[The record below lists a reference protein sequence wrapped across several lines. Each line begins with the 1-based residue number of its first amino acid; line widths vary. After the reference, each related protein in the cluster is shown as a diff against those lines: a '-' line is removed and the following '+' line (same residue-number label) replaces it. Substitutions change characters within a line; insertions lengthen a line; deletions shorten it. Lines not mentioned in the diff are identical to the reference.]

1 MNQTND
7 KNLAEVKTLYSEL
20 QFAVQHNDSVNV
32 IKTAEKLIS
41 LGEKNTELHYLIGK
55 ALPLLSELANAK
67 EILEA
72 LLVAIPNAYYSRL
85 IVGRFYELLAESN
98 QAFKHYIAAIKAAN
112 SKGFWLNQ
120 ASTVDWARPFVSHA
134 MQFVSTH
141 RQRVVRE
148 WLEPLAKQFGHTA
161 MQRVRKAMLM
171 YSGELPLSIADPRQS
186 PAFLYIPDLPVSPVF
201 PRELLG
207 FIEEYEASCAS
218 IREEMHGLIN
228 GQQRF
233 RPFQDDEYGELLTSG
248 GDWNAYFFER
258 HGVHYAEHHAQC
270 PKTSTALS
278 RLPLVN
284 IADHAP
290 EVCFSLMTPGTHI
303 LPHRGVTNS
312 RAVLHLALDI
322 PTECRLNL
330 CGITEVEW
338 QHGKAFA
345 FDDTYLHEAWNRSN
359 SDRIVLLADIWN
371 PYLQPEERLAL
382 TKLIENIGILNNSDV
397 NPIA

>member
-1 MNQTND
+1 MNQNNNKDET
-7 KNLAEVKTLYSEL
+7 EVNYLYAEL
-20 QFAVQHNDSVNV
+20 QFAIQHNNNINV
-32 IKTAEKLIS
+32 IKKAEKLIS

-55 ALPLLSELANAK
+55 ILPLLTELANAK
-67 EILEA
+67 EMLEA
-72 LLVAIPNAYYSRL
+72 LLVDIPNAYYSRL
-85 IVGRFYELLAESN
+85 IVGRLYELLSEQN
-98 QAFKHYIAAIKAAN
+98 EAFKHYLAAIKAAN

-141 RQRVVRE
+141 RQSVVRE
-148 WLEPLAKQFGHTA
+148 WLEPLVKQFGHAA
-161 MQRVRKAMLM
+161 MQRVKKAMLM
-171 YSGELPLSIADPRQS
+171 YSGEISLSIADPRQS
-186 PAFLYIPDLPVSPVF
+186 PSFLYIPDLPVSPVF
-201 PRELLG
+201 PRELLE
-207 FIEEYEASCAS
+207 FIEEYETSWLN
-218 IREEMHGLIN
+218 IREEMHKLIN

-248 GDWNAYFFER
+248 GNWNAYFFER
-258 HGVHYAEHHAQC
+258 HGAHYAEHHAQC
-270 PKTSTALS
+270 PDTSAALS

-330 CGITEVEW
+330 CGITELEW
-338 QHGKAFA
+338 QPGKAFA
-345 FDDTYLHEAWNRSN
+345 FDDTYLHEAWNRSDA
-359 SDRIVLLADIWN
+359 DRIVLLADIWN
-371 PYLQPEERLAL
+371 PYLQPEEQLAL
-382 TKLIENIGILNNSDV
+382 ATLIENIGVLNNSGV
-397 NPIA
+397 NQ